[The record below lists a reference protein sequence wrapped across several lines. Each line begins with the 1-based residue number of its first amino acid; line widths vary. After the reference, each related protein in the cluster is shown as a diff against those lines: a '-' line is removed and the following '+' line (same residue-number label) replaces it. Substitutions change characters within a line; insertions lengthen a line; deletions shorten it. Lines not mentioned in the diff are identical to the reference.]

1 MKVKVLINIC
11 RDFEFCSADS
21 HHQKW
26 KDVAPMKISEVE
38 HEDVRYFKK
47 LSQLTVIMFALY
59 LDCVWLLVLCIDMIM
74 RSKSVICERFQ
85 RIQTWNVV
93 VNLPHWT
100 VMDWDN
106 DIFSG
111 GGISIIARGS
121 CIYQRSLWLA
131 ILHLF
136 SLEVVLVSSPGG
148 LSLLYSLW
156 SYMMTLISCLR
167 GEAVR

>member
-1 MKVKVLINIC
+1 MKGCGSNENF
-11 RDFEFCSADS
+11 RSRA
-21 HHQKW
+21 W
-26 KDVAPMKISEVE
+26 
-38 HEDVRYFKK
+38 RYFKK

-59 LDCVWLLVLCIDMIM
+59 LDCVWLIVQCIGMIM
-74 RSKSVICERFQ
+74 RSKSVICECFQ

-100 VMDWDN
+100 VMDWKN

-121 CIYQRSLWLA
+121 CIYQWSLWLE
-131 ILHLF
+131 IIHLF

-148 LSLLYSLW
+148 LSLFSSLW
-156 SYMMTLISCLR
+156 SYMMTHWVLERRSSQVNSTWCSLKKINCH
-167 GEAVR
+167 EFMKNNFIAVIN